1 MAFWLARQR
10 ADAFF
15 ANDVRPWFMCPLNFF
30 GGKLRRY
37 LWGESLLQARTGAK
51 KRHSYTERNQEQKG
65 FTYYTLH
72 WHWLASV
79 MWFGFLITPER
90 LEEFSFFPIKKNWE
104 PFFKKEKLRNFSS
117 LRLGMPRELVTSWL
131 ERRTKLGGW
140 FRILIAGLKNVLMPY
155 T

>member
-1 MAFWLARQR
+1 MIYVPTEFFWRQITQI
-10 ADAFF
+10 
-15 ANDVRPWFMCPLNFF
+15 FMGGEPF
-30 GGKLRRY
+30 GGQD
-37 LWGESLLQARTGAK
+37 WGQ

-104 PFFKKEKLRNFSS
+104 PNIKIS
-117 LRLGMPRELVTSWL
+117 T
-131 ERRTKLGGW
+131 
-140 FRILIAGLKNVLMPY
+140 
-155 T
+155 